1 MSNNDKNEKGSPTL
15 MVTTIVVLLGVSMLG
30 ALLFIMRARVGR
42 GMIHERALRAQEWMR
57 KVDELGIELQM
68 PALHEVVV
76 GGGGST
82 KADPLERDLL
92 KLNKRTWN
100 EFMVCNTVFDAQR
113 NCKLNDDPV
122 RGACWLPALVSDA

>member
-76 GGGGST
+76 GGGAST
-82 KADPLERDLL
+82 KAGPLECDLL

-113 NCKLNDDPV
+113 N
-122 RGACWLPALVSDA
+122 